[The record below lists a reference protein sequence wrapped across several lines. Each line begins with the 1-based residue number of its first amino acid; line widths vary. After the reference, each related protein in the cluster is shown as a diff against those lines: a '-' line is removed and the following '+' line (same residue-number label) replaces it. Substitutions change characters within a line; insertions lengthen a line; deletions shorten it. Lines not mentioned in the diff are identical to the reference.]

1 MKKLFLV
8 GGGTGGHCIPIN
20 VVYSEAPKNFKCF
33 ILTDNRG
40 QKYFDNIDSNNV
52 IILRNLISSQ
62 SRLANIINSPFLF
75 IQSILYN
82 FKIKPDYT
90 IGFGGFFTIPVLF
103 ASLIMR
109 KKIFL
114 HEGNAF
120 IGKANKLLFKYVG
133 NIFTTFNETHGEK
146 LIQNKNSFRVGLP
159 TRSSKNLEN
168 KETNKKNQ
176 LKICILGG
184 SQGAKNLSDNIA
196 HSIIKSKN
204 ECKKEF
210 IVYHQ
215 CRKEDVNLVEKLYRE
230 NSIECY
236 VNVYFSN
243 VTDILENTNLIISR
257 AGSST
262 VNEIICFGIPSILIP
277 YPYAADNHQYY
288 NASVLKSLNCAEI
301 IKDKD
306 MNTYLL
312 SSLINKIINSPQRRE
327 SIKETLK
334 KEYINNSVER
344 IFKHIEASR

>member
-20 VVYSEAPKNFKCF
+20 VVYSKAPKNFKCF

-40 QKYFDNIDSNNV
+40 KKYFSNIDSNNV
-52 IILRNLISSQ
+52 IILKNLIPSQ
-62 SRLANIINSPFLF
+62 SRLANIVNTPLLF
-75 IQSILYN
+75 IQSMLYN

-90 IGFGGFFTIPVLF
+90 LGFGGFLTIPVLF

-109 KKIFL
+109 KKTFL

-120 IGKANKLLFKYVG
+120 MGKANRLLLKYVG
-133 NIFTTFNETHGEK
+133 NIFTTFNETHGAE
-146 LIQNKNSFRVGLP
+146 LIQNKKFFRVGLP
-159 TRSSKNLEN
+159 IRNSKNLVK
-168 KETNKKNQ
+168 KETNKKDQ
-176 LKICILGG
+176 LTLCILGG

-196 HSIIKSKN
+196 HSIIKSKY

-215 CRKEDVNLVEKLYRE
+215 CRKEDINLVKQLYKE

-236 VNVYFSN
+236 VKVYFSK

-262 VNEIICFGIPSILIP
+262 INEIMYFGIPSILIP

-301 IKDKD
+301 IEDKNI
-306 MNTYLL
+306 NTHIL
-312 SSLINKIINSPQRRE
+312 SSLINKIINNPQRRD

-334 KEYINNSVER
+334 KEYINNPVER